1 MAFLLI
7 LNYHRI
13 TSKNEFIDPRY
24 RSFTIQESDL
34 LKHFQLIH
42 DLNIPVIDL
51 SELPNINISGLCV
64 AITFDDGHRSDVEIA
79 LPILK
84 KFDFSATFFPV
95 VHHINKE
102 GYVSWKELHLLSKEG
117 HTIGSHGLTHRHLSR
132 LPNQEVRNELLLS
145 KQLLEEELKQSVRLF
160 SFPYGDYT
168 KKATS
173 LMLEAGYTH
182 GFSTSFGFNKSSCEV
197 AVLKRWNIKQ
207 TTSTVELKRVFQRNL
222 LTLAWYGLKSKLSR
236 SFLRIQRNVTP

>member
-1 MAFLLI
+1 MASLLI

-13 TSKNEFIDPRY
+13 TRKNESVDPRY
-24 RSFTIQESDL
+24 RSFTIRESDL
-34 LKHFQLIH
+34 QDHFQLIH

-51 SELPNINISGLCV
+51 SELSNLTISGLCV
-64 AITFDDGHRSDVEIA
+64 ALTFDDGHRSDVEIA
-79 LPILK
+79 LPLLK

-102 GYVSWKELHLLSKEG
+102 GYVSWEELHLLRKEG

-132 LPNQEVRNELLLS
+132 LTNTEVHNELLAS
-145 KQLLEEELKQSVRLF
+145 KELLEKELGSTIRLF

-168 KKATS
+168 QKSIT

-182 GFSTSFGFNKSSCEV
+182 GFSTSFGFNKSVGEM
-197 AVLKRWNIKQ
+197 ALLKRWNVKQ
-207 TTSTVELKRVFQRNL
+207 TTSTNELKRVFQGNL
-222 LTLAWYGLKSKLSR
+222 LTLARHGLRSRLSR

>member
-1 MAFLLI
+1 MASLLI

-13 TSKNEFIDPRY
+13 TRENEFIDPRY

-51 SELPNINISGLCV
+51 SELPNTSISGLCV

-102 GYVSWKELHLLSKEG
+102 GYVSWEELHLLSKEG

-132 LPNQEVRNELLLS
+132 LTNHEVHNELLAS
-145 KQLLEEELKQSVRLF
+145 KQLLEKELGRTIQVF

-168 KKATS
+168 KKATT
-173 LMLEAGYTH
+173 LMLETGYTL
-182 GFSTSFGFNKSSCEV
+182 GVSTSFGFNKSSCEV

-207 TTSTVELKRVFQRNL
+207 TTSTDELKRVFQGNL
-222 LTLAWYGLKSKLSR
+222 LTLARYGLTSKLSR
-236 SFLRIQRNVTP
+236 SLLRIQRNVTP